1 MLSLDCSSL
10 GCLYPQPLYSP
21 FSLICT
27 IARTVFIQPP
37 GPSLSSNR
45 WVQTGASQGREG
57 IWRRWKSSQKTMVE
71 PWGRVLD
78 PPQGT
83 RGTESLSCFADTE
96 TPRWVGEVN
105 CILPTSMQT
114 PDVLESE
121 GWWCWL
127 PLPLEKRTTT
137 PSSILSWRIPWT
149 EEPGRLQ
156 FKELQ
161 RVGHD
166 WAHPRS
172 HYLTTNQSEERPRAD
187 HSLLDPLL

>member
-1 MLSLDCSSL
+1 MWCSVSDLELFPVNFLLLMGSRGGRLINFYPLHEGAAVLALDCSSL

-83 RGTESLSCFADTE
+83 RGTVSLSCFADTE

-121 GWWCWL
+121 G
-127 PLPLEKRTTT
+127 
-137 PSSILSWRIPWT
+137 
-149 EEPGRLQ
+149 
-156 FKELQ
+156 
-161 RVGHD
+161 
-166 WAHPRS
+166 
-172 HYLTTNQSEERPRAD
+172 
-187 HSLLDPLL
+187 